1 MMSGA
6 LGCTQPTVPACCAG
20 RARADRPHAL
30 PLALEEFMFV
40 IPLICKILYHPG
52 KKLLSQ
58 KKKIFFFFEMG
69 SHCVTLAVLERI
81 L

>member
-6 LGCTQPTVPACCAG
+6 LGCTQPTAPACCAG
-20 RARADRPHAL
+20 RAGADRPHAL

-52 KKLLSQ
+52 
-58 KKKIFFFFEMG
+58 FFFFFLRWDLT
-69 SHCVTLAVLERI
+69 VTLAVLERI

>member
-20 RARADRPHAL
+20 RAGADRPHAL

-52 KKLLSQ
+52 RKLLSQ
-58 KKKIFFFFEMG
+58 KKKIFFFFLRWDLT
-69 SHCVTLAVLERI
+69 VTLAVLERI

>member
-20 RARADRPHAL
+20 RAGADRPHAL

-52 KKLLSQ
+52 RKLLSQ
-58 KKKIFFFFEMG
+58 KKILRWDLT
-69 SHCVTLAVLERI
+69 VTLAVLERI